1 MPLFVT
7 ILCRPGEKAA
17 EEVVGKTKEV
27 QVAGGEVAFAKKMV
41 EESRA
46 LLDKVRIYT
55 VLLGHKSSVAEVK
68 KVLHTTPEVTSLTST
83 QFCQGKTMRWGVA
96 WTFVPG
102 IDLRSVQSV
111 KAKKNKE
118 KPFIWLVPRK
128 EKKERNAGR
137 TYGMIAPWL
146 RELEIETEVG
156 LSSQHLCTVRLTARK
171 KTWIKQRRKRREEA
185 RTDKIGGQED
195 LDPESALIAEQQEA
209 VVVGGGSQTNPCPE
223 EEEGIVLKCELSV
236 RWRGG
241 EDVQVELVPCEG
253 GRDAAHGLLQTLKN
267 RLKAKD
273 KNEHPEG

>member
-1 MPLFVT
+1 M
-7 ILCRPGEKAA
+7 
-17 EEVVGKTKEV
+17 VGKTKEV

-146 RELEIETEVG
+146 RDLEIETEVG

-171 KTWIKQRRKRREEA
+171 KTWMKQRRKRREEA

-195 LDPESALIAEQQEA
+195 LDPESALIAEQQERNKA
-209 VVVGGGSQTNPCPE
+209 RFHPPDVALLPSWDPRAPGFVDSLDSGAQWQHRGQS
-223 EEEGIVLKCELSV
+223 LKRGRLTSKQSSV
-236 RWRGG
+236 
-241 EDVQVELVPCEG
+241 C
-253 GRDAAHGLLQTLKN
+253 TI
-267 RLKAKD
+267 D
-273 KNEHPEG
+273 KHNS